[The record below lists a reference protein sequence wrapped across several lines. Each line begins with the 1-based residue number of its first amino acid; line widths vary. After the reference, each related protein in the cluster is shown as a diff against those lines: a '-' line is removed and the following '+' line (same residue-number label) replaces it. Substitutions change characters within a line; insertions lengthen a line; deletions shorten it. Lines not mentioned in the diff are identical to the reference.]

1 MHDEFEQGDRVR
13 YVGDVEALHNVT
25 GTVQSHGD
33 MRFVPVVFDQAV
45 QIGSRTDKFWRCP
58 RSELER
64 ADDVIP
70 EIQYSF
76 DDFLRGG
83 ASNE

>member
-13 YVGDVEALHNVT
+13 YVGGVEALHNVT
-25 GTVQSHGD
+25 GTVQSRSD
-33 MRFVPVVFDQAV
+33 TMFVPVIFDRAV
-45 QIGSRTDKFWRCP
+45 QIDSRTDKFWRCA

-64 ADDVIP
+64 VDDVIP
-70 EIQYSF
+70 EIQYLF